1 MHTHPQSLSLCHKLS
16 SPFRYLLAE
25 SIDDDV
31 AGNNA
36 LIAPGRRT
44 LRLDPADSQAHE
56 QREAEDAGQTA
67 LQLATAATNHINLG
81 PVRTDPPNGDAQ
93 PANSAPPCSLLSS
106 IEKRNKGLSTF
117 TMFLVFQVYVNSTTN
132 RHRRAPYQSNRYF
145 ISLKKKNRSPHCSLC
160 THPPRV
166 LGPTEPT
173 PPFFFASFL
182 RPFELR
188 AGTTLRLR
196 ASGGYEERRRAPF
209 LSPPRGY
216 VHRRPA
222 QSTPKNYLAWAST
235 CSPTVIGLGLTTA
248 DSKEN
253 G

>member
-117 TMFLVFQVYVNSTTN
+117 TMFLVFQVYVNSMTN

-145 ISLKKKNRSPHCSLC
+145 ISLKKTAAHTAVSALIPPASSARPSPL
-160 THPPRV
+160 
-166 LGPTEPT
+166 LL
-173 PPFFFASFL
+173 SFL
-182 RPFELR
+182 RHSSDHSNCAPVRLCAYEHPEATKNGDEPRFFLR
-188 AGTTLRLR
+188 HADT
-196 ASGGYEERRRAPF
+196 F
-209 LSPPRGY
+209 
-216 VHRRPA
+216 
-222 QSTPKNYLAWAST
+222 
-235 CSPTVIGLGLTTA
+235 TA
-248 DSKEN
+248 DRPRARPRTTSH
-253 G
+253 GHPPARQLSSALA